1 MAILMANLGRLI
13 RMAISRKS
21 LPKVSSLFS
30 PSSSLTSLST
40 TGDGDGGTGMKAQ
53 PPLLNHSSNPIR
65 RSGNYQPPSWDFQF
79 IHSLYNPYA
88 GDKYIKRCSE
98 LKKEMKKNL
107 MVMVEGSIQELDAK
121 LELIDNLPR
130 LGVSY
135 HFKDEIMEVL
145 RSVQP
150 QEIIHYTLRP
160 RSLGSSDNMVFTSLK
175 VLSIFFLIS
184 SFYKLNDFKDEQ
196 GNFNQSLC
204 EDTKGLLQLYEASF
218 LSTESETS
226 TLLESANIFANGI
239 VELVRH
245 ALELPL
251 HCKMLRVER
260 RWYIKIYEKIP
271 NVDPLLLEFAKL
283 DFNIVQA
290 THQQD
295 LRNLWRWWNKSLLAE
310 KLPFS
315 RDRIVETLLWIVT
328 AMATVIDD
336 IYDVYATLDELKLF
350 THAVERMEIK
360 AMNQLP
366 DYMKICY
373 LALFNTTTEIA
384 YEVLKQLGINAMPYL
399 TKSIKILS
407 SLSLYIY
414 IFGFPY
420 NGLITIAAPMILVHS
435 LFLVTNPITKEVL
448 DSLTNCSDIIRWS
461 ATIIRDVPKSIQ
473 CYMNEKGGSEEDA
486 RKHINFMIKETWK
499 LINST
504 AQRDNS
510 LFSKTFIGCAVNSAR
525 ASHSIYQH
533 GDGHGI
539 QNSLIKNR
547 IFQLF
552 FEPITISI
560 P

>member
-1 MAILMANLGRLI
+1 MVAILMANLGRLI
-13 RMAISRKS
+13 PMAISRKS
-21 LPKVSSLFS
+21 LPKFSSLFS
-30 PSSSLTSLST
+30 PSSSLASLST
-40 TGDGDGGTGMKAQ
+40 TCDGDVDGGTGMKAK

-65 RSGNYQPPSWDFQF
+65 RSGNYQLPIWDFQF

-88 GDKYIKRCSE
+88 GDKYMKRCNE

-107 MVMVEGSIQELDAK
+107 MVMVEGSIQDQLDAK
-121 LELIDNLPR
+121 LELIDNLQR

-145 RSVQP
+145 RSAHNQ
-150 QEIIHYTLRP
+150 
-160 RSLGSSDNMVFTSLK
+160 
-175 VLSIFFLIS
+175 IS
-184 SFYKLNDFKDEQ
+184 STTTGDNSLYSTALKFRLFRQHGFHISQDILNDFKDEQ
-196 GNFNQSLC
+196 GNFKQSLC

-226 TLLESANIFANGI
+226 TLLESANIFAVSHLKNYLHNLNDTEHQENGT

-251 HCKMLRVER
+251 HCKMLRVET

-271 NVDPLLLEFAKL
+271 NVDPLPLEFAKL

-295 LRNLWRWWNKSLLAE
+295 LRNLS
-310 KLPFS
+310 
-315 RDRIVETLLWIVT
+315 
-328 AMATVIDD
+328 
-336 IYDVYATLDELKLF
+336 
-350 THAVERMEIK
+350 RMEVK
-360 AMNQLP
+360 AMNELP

-384 YEVLKQLGINAMPYL
+384 YEVLKEQGINAMPYL
-399 TKSIKILS
+399 TKSWADLCKSYLREARWYYCGYKP
-407 SLSLYIY
+407 SLEEYMD
-414 IFGFPY
+414 

-461 ATIIRDVPKSIQ
+461 ATIIRLNDDLGISSDEMKRGDVPKSIQ

-504 AQRDNS
+504 TQRDNS
-510 LFSKTFIGCAVNSAR
+510 LFSETFIGCAVNSAR

-539 QNSLIKNR
+539 QNSHIKNR

-552 FEPITISI
+552 FEPITISVL
-560 P
+560 